1 MFNLYFFNQ
10 LRGMHVDFSVTF
22 HSVLVPDFMD
32 VFLVKVATA

>member
-1 MFNLYFFNQ
+1 
-10 LRGMHVDFSVTF
+10 VDFNVTF